1 MPRKKDSQIKI
12 SASPLLKHYLEEK
25 LQIEEAKKTAAEAG
39 NKLSETDS
47 RKIKPNDKK
56 KVRALNNH
64 VFRSMANL
72 IYFFEF
78 LNNHP
83 ELIDKFSDDIEDLSG
98 LKSGSDGPRN
108 PKGEAF
114 PRLIRAFIGEGWP
127 DYDNVK
133 FNYRRR
139 MLKVM
144 QHSINQKAMLLVAY
158 SKKDPLGISDVE
170 FQKKIGDELQQAKLW
185 INYLDRKTG
194 NESKKPNRLLDF

>member
-1 MPRKKDSQIKI
+1 MSRKKDSQIKI
-12 SASPLLKHYLEEK
+12 PVSPVLKHYLEEK
-25 LQIEEAKKTAAEAG
+25 LEIEEAKKTAAEPG
-39 NKLSETDS
+39 NKLSVTDE
-47 RKIKPNDKK
+47 RRIKPNDKK
-56 KVRALNNH
+56 KVRALNNL
-64 VFRSMANL
+64 FRSMANL

-78 LNNHP
+78 VNEHHQ
-83 ELIDKFSDDIEDLSG
+83 LIDKFDEDIEDLLG
-98 LKSGSDGPRN
+98 LKSGSDGHRN
-108 PKGEAF
+108 PKGEGF
-114 PRLIRAFIGEGWP
+114 PRFIRAVTGEGFP

-170 FQKKIGDELQQAKLW
+170 FQKKIGAELQQAKLW